1 MYLTYKEDNEKNDVI
16 ISTDTKN
23 ALSNIK
29 YPFLKKQQP
38 ENK

>member
-1 MYLTYKEDNEKNDVI
+1 MCLTYKEDNEKNDVTVSI
-16 ISTDTKN
+16 DTKN

-29 YPFLKKQQP
+29 YPFLKKQP